1 MNFHAFDLA
10 GMAGVWNS
18 RALGWRVAVVSACW
32 LRGGPSCTCQRLRR
46 EEQGPRHQVPA
57 LDPLRR
63 PRSPCFPF
71 STSAA
76 SKLSRTTAPRSHRTT
91 PDAGM
96 LTCPRETNHRNV
108 AEGPGM
114 IHQEQDSFSF
124 DVLFRSEILGASG
137 IRWTGA
143 QEEMDP
149 LPA

>member
-76 SKLSRTTAPRSHRTT
+76 SKLSRTTSPRSHKTALRMQGCLLVLVRPTI
-91 PDAGM
+91 GM
-96 LTCPRETNHRNV
+96 LQKDLE
-108 AEGPGM
+108 
-114 IHQEQDSFSF
+114 
-124 DVLFRSEILGASG
+124 
-137 IRWTGA
+137 
-143 QEEMDP
+143 
-149 LPA
+149 